1 MARHHAAGE
10 EMLRDPI
17 LAISAVEQIGAD
29 RWMKMCVNRAAVRV

>member
-1 MARHHAAGE
+1 MARHLAAGE